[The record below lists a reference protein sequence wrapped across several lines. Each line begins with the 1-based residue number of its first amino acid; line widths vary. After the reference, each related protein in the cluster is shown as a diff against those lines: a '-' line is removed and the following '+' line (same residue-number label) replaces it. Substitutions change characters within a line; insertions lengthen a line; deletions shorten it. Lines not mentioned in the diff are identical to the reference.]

1 VKNGPK
7 KEKNNHR
14 EKTMESINNLQILCE
29 KHGPKP
35 QSRFNSWDPKNFIGH
50 HVKVSFKIDNPISP
64 SVKTEHMWVKIHG
77 KRKTELIGILDNY
90 PVYTDLIKFGDEIT
104 LSINNIEAVLGK
116 NGELL

>member
-1 VKNGPK
+1 
-7 KEKNNHR
+7 
-14 EKTMESINNLQILCE
+14 MESINNLQILCE